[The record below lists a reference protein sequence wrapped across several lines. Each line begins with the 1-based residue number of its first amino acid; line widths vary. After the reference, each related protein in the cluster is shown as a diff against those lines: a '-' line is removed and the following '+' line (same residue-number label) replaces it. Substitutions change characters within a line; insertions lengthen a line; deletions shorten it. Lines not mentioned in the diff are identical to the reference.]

1 MRTEWQG
8 SCPGRDEVSRALRE
22 ADREDDP
29 ALTTLAP
36 YRILKLTPADGLWSA
51 APLPAQPLE
60 RSVRLG
66 DVRLELRVGMEPR
79 LSDELIILEGRGA
92 IAQPLR
98 QSRTLEHERPPAIV
112 GAIKHG
118 SRLRA
123 STGSHQQAKPHCA
136 ERVSVRAQRVGEC
149 QKTTQ
154 RQRGVSLSQGEC
166 GAGEPGY
173 GTRVGSYHNVPHP
186 TKFRLFS
193 AHQALQHG
201 GVPP

>member
-1 MRTEWQG
+1 MRTESQG

-51 APLPAQPLE
+51 APLSAQPLQ
-60 RSVRLG
+60 RGAPLG
-66 DVRLELRVGMEPR
+66 DIRLELRVGVEPR

-112 GAIKHG
+112 GAIKHRC
-118 SRLRA
+118 RLMA
-123 STGSHQQAKPHCA
+123 SPGRRQQAKPHFA
-136 ERVSVRAQRVGEC
+136 ELLSVGTERVGEC
-149 QKTTQ
+149 EEATQ
-154 RQRGVSLSQGEC
+154 RQGGISPCQGES
-166 GAGEPGY
+166 GAGKARNGV
-173 GTRVGSYHNVPHP
+173 RIDSYRHVPRRP
-186 TKFRLFS
+186 RFCLFS
-193 AHQALQHG
+193 ADQPLQAD